1 MLPGGSKTIKQ
12 PSLAEIKELHLNIVE
27 MEKNCSV
34 AAVNVSEGSV
44 FVIHCGYPHLRCTVW
59 EHEPQ
64 GLRHRLGRVDLQIIW
79 QKQVVLIYSG

>member
-1 MLPGGSKTIKQ
+1 MLHMRSYT
-12 PSLAEIKELHLNIVE
+12 
-27 MEKNCSV
+27 
-34 AAVNVSEGSV
+34 
-44 FVIHCGYPHLRCTVW
+44 VIHIYAALW

>member
-44 FVIHCGYPHLRCTVW
+44 FVIC
-59 EHEPQ
+59 
-64 GLRHRLGRVDLQIIW
+64 
-79 QKQVVLIYSG
+79 

>member
-34 AAVNVSEGSV
+34 AAVNVSESSV
-44 FVIHCGYPHLRCTVW
+44 FVIC
-59 EHEPQ
+59 
-64 GLRHRLGRVDLQIIW
+64 
-79 QKQVVLIYSG
+79 